1 MEGVLKQ
8 DRHRHPPQYLIQRH
22 RHHQQ
27 AAPQLVSP
35 HLVVPAHSYISKEA
49 PVSTTVE
56 EMLQYKVI
64 WHRAACKKQRQ
75 KIIQRRALAAQQHK
89 QFVKQTQKQD
99 VILIQGL
106 I

>member
-1 MEGVLKQ
+1 MEDVLKQ

-64 WHRAACKKQRQ
+64 WHRAACKKT
-75 KIIQRRALAAQQHK
+75 AAK
-89 QFVKQTQKQD
+89 NKKFKD
-99 VILIQGL
+99 VH
-106 I
+106 